1 MARALP
7 AALLSVARLATLSP
21 EREADRKGSE
31 RAADP
36 APAEEV
42 TEPAAASA
50 VYESTLDLTRPL
62 PFIAP
67 RRLGESD
74 LVVYPMALGGS
85 VFGWTAD
92 GNASLRILDR
102 YHELGGN
109 FIDTA
114 DNYAGG
120 RSEVLIGTWMRQHSN
135 RERVVIATKVGRHL
149 DSPGLGPVSIIR
161 AVESS
166 LERLGTDYIDLL
178 YFHDEDPE
186 VPLEDSLA
194 TVEWLIERGKVRY
207 LAASNFSADR
217 LMEARIL
224 SSTGLPKFIG
234 IQTQYNLVHRIG
246 FESDLRI
253 LASAQ
258 NLAVMPYQALAGG
271 FLTGKYRSKD
281 DLGLTVRGSKAGEH
295 LNRRGHKVLTALDRV
310 AGEHNVPPA
319 TIAIAWLLAKRN
331 VVAPVA
337 SASDPDQVDVL
348 MDAAKIR
355 LTRAQMLELDRVSE

>member
-7 AALLSVARLATLSP
+7 AALMNVARLAVPGATSSGP
-21 EREADRKGSE
+21 ASS
-31 RAADP
+31 AAAAPADP
-36 APAEEV
+36 AESQ
-42 TEPAAASA
+42 AASP
-50 VYESTLDLTRPL
+50 VYESTIDLTRPL

-67 RRLGESD
+67 RRLGESE
-74 LVVYPMALGGS
+74 LVVYPLALGGS
-85 VFGWTAD
+85 VFGWTANGTD
-92 GNASLRILDR
+92 SLAILDR
-102 YHELGGN
+102 YRELGGN
-109 FIDTA
+109 LIDTA
-114 DNYAGG
+114 DTYCGG
-120 RSEVLIGTWMRQHSN
+120 RSEVLIGTWMRKRVSRDQ
-135 RERVVIATKVGRHL
+135 VVIATKVGRHE
-149 DSPGLGPVSIIR
+149 DSPGLGPVNLIR

-178 YFHDEDPE
+178 YFHDEDTR

-194 TVEWLIERGKVRY
+194 TAEWLIERGKVRY

-224 SSTGLPKFIG
+224 SSTGLPKFVA
-234 IQTQYNLVHRIG
+234 IQTRYNLVDRMG

-253 LASAQ
+253 VASAQ

-281 DLGLTVRGSKAGEH
+281 DLARTVRGSAAGEH
-295 LNRRGHKVLTALDRV
+295 LNRRGHKVLGALDRV
-310 AGEHNVPPA
+310 AVAHGVPPA

-337 SASDPDQVDVL
+337 SASDPAQVEAL

>member
-1 MARALP
+1 
-7 AALLSVARLATLSP
+7 
-21 EREADRKGSE
+21 
-31 RAADP
+31 
-36 APAEEV
+36 
-42 TEPAAASA
+42 
-50 VYESTLDLTRPL
+50 
-62 PFIAP
+62 
-67 RRLGESD
+67 
-74 LVVYPMALGGS
+74 MALGGS

-92 GNASLRILDR
+92 GGESLRIMDR

-109 FIDTA
+109 IIDTA
-114 DNYAGG
+114 DTYAGG
-120 RSEVLIGTWMRQHSN
+120 RSEVLLGTWMRSHKN
-135 RERVVIATKVGRHL
+135 RDRVVVSTKVGRHQ
-149 DSPGLGPVSIIR
+149 DNPGLGPVSIIR

-178 YFHDEDPE
+178 YFHDEDPS

-194 TVEWLIERGKVRY
+194 TIEWLIERGKVRY

-224 SSTGLPKFIG
+224 SSTGLPKIIA
-234 IQTQYNLVHRIG
+234 IQTKYNLAHRID

-258 NLAVMPYQALAGG
+258 SLAVMPYQALASG
-271 FLTGKYRSKD
+271 FLTGKYRGKD
-281 DLGLTVRGSKAGEH
+281 DLRLTVRGANAGEH
-295 LNRRGHKVLTALDRV
+295 VNRRGHRVLAVLDRV
-310 AGEHNVPPA
+310 AAEHDVQPA

-337 SASDPDQVDVL
+337 SVSNAGQLDAL

-355 LTRAQMLELDRVSE
+355 LTRAQMLDLDRVSE